1 MTGQRARPGCFCLP
15 AKADASPSSRNRLLP
30 RPGMEKKDSPSGIN
44 PVGGAFSV
52 ASVVSTVPW
61 KAGRAFRIISGNI
74 CCRVLRTLFRDEPR
88 PGPFHGQCR
97 GWHPDSAVWRVW
109 RCVFVFACTG
119 FRLHAF
125 FQVGFRIPNHVAEQF
140 GEFGGVFGFFP
151 CITLEGF
158 GYFRIA
164 SRSA

>member
-1 MTGQRARPGCFCLP
+1 MRRRWVWRCLLRGGVSGP
-15 AKADASPSSRNRLLP
+15 PCRNRNKGNNIISMKTPKAPVGNRCALRKMPFEATCQDDGAAGAPLDVSACRQKRMHAVALRNRLLP
-30 RPGMEKKDSPSGIN
+30 RPVMEKKDSPSGIN

-97 GWHPDSAVWRVW
+97 GWHPDSAVWRV
-109 RCVFVFACTG
+109 
-119 FRLHAF
+119 
-125 FQVGFRIPNHVAEQF
+125 
-140 GEFGGVFGFFP
+140 
-151 CITLEGF
+151 
-158 GYFRIA
+158 
-164 SRSA
+164 